1 MRETLKKMKNNNG
14 FTLMEMIIVVA
25 IIAILVALIAP
36 NLTGFLD
43 SASKTSKQANA
54 KSCYTAANAWAVQQ
68 RIDGHPVPNSTIT
81 IAVTGFVENA
91 PANGGDA
98 LLTAVDYKTFGNA
111 VLKITME
118 NGTVKTVEWDSKDGT
133 SEAKVT
139 YPSTAA
145 APAAGGNS

>member
-54 KSCYTAANAWAVQQ
+54 KSCYTAASAWAVQQ
-68 RIDGHPVPNSTIT
+68 RIDGHPVSATTIT
-81 IAVTGFVENA
+81 VTKSGVTGVTDATGN
-91 PANGGDA
+91 PAATNLAKALDNG
-98 LLTAVDYKTFGNA
+98 TFGEA
-111 VLKITME
+111 ELTITLE
-118 NGTVKTVEWDSKDGT
+118 GGTVKSVSWDSNDGST
-133 SEAKVT
+133 NDTVA
-139 YPSTAA
+139 YPS
-145 APAAGGNS
+145 N